1 MKRFFGKIGR
11 FFGSR
16 GFLKFVLWTVTLVV
30 LFYAEEDWR
39 GAHAWAA
46 TKAKWEA
53 RGVNLDLAKLTPPS
67 VPESQNLGAIPLF
80 QLTRVDGY
88 GGPSYFDDV
97 TLRKA
102 MEKGWST
109 TDAPQ
114 VNGWIWGD
122 LPDLDKIRESIS
134 TQYAKTFKQRP
145 SSNDTLVQLDD
156 LYPFLSILRD
166 ASALR
171 PYCRFAYDNTQALPA
186 GRVLGLVVG
195 QLALSKLLTLHG
207 ILVLN
212 ENQSDVAL
220 ADFETAS
227 KLGAGAGDDPSLFG
241 ALVSIG
247 VSAISTGII
256 YDGLA
261 RHAWS
266 DEQLAEIDRVL
277 QSMDFLATYRF
288 AMQSEAS
295 ATVSNLD
302 YIYKND
308 RPDFLSI
315 LLGMSLYSAK
325 SSSPLMDLPYLLFP
339 AGWMDENKAQVA
351 DKTLREVASIDDDKQ
366 LAYPE
371 IDKSLQAESRK
382 EGRWGLAPWNVFASI
397 LDLSKLQE
405 PAKFAYAQTRVNETR
420 IACALERYWLM
431 HHAYP
436 ASLDALVPDDIAALP
451 HDVMTGK
458 PYLYRL
464 RPEGTFLLYSVGWD
478 QTDDGGRP
486 YSSATPLTRRAI
498 LLSTS
503 STATGSGRLRS
514 SCY

>member
-1 MKRFFGKIGR
+1 MKRLFGKIGR
-11 FFGSR
+11 FFWSR
-16 GFLKFVLWTVTLVV
+16 GFLKFVLWTITLIV

-39 GAHAWAA
+39 GARAWAA

-53 RGVNLDLAKLTPPS
+53 RGDTFDYRKLFAPPIPDAEN
-67 VPESQNLGAIPLF
+67 VGALPLF
-80 QLTRVDGY
+80 QLTRVDDRGV
-88 GGPSYFDDV
+88 PSYLDDV

-114 VNGWIWGD
+114 VNGWIWGE
-122 LPDLDKIRESIS
+122 LPDLDKIHEGIS

-145 SSNDTLVQLDD
+145 SSNDPLAQLDA
-156 LYPFLSILRD
+156 LYPFLSELRN
-166 ASALR
+166 AAAHR
-171 PYCRFAYDNTQALPA
+171 PYCRFAYGNMALPA
-186 GRVLGLVVG
+186 ERTMGLVMG
-195 QLALSKLLTLHG
+195 QIALSKLLTLHG
-207 ILVLN
+207 ILALN
-212 ENQSDVAL
+212 EHQSDVAL

-227 KLGAGAGDDPSLFG
+227 KLGAGAGDDPSLVG
-241 ALVSIG
+241 ALVRTV

-261 RHAWS
+261 RHTWS

-277 QSMDFLATYRF
+277 RSIDFLATYRF
-288 AMQSEAS
+288 AMRSEAS

-308 RPDFLSI
+308 RPDLVSI

-339 AGWMDENKAQVA
+339 AGWMNENKSQIA
-351 DKTLREVASIDDDKQ
+351 DKTLREVASIDNDKQ

-431 HHAYP
+431 HHSYP

-458 PYLYRL
+458 PYRYRL

-478 QTDDGGRP
+478 QTDDGGKALFVHDP
-486 YSSATPLTRRAI
+486 SNTSGHPSPDLTHGDWVWP
-498 LLSTS
+498 SPK
-503 STATGSGRLRS
+503 
-514 SCY
+514 